1 MNLNLNKEE
10 AKLVSDAITYFFT
23 QTKVPNLLL
32 NMYPGA
38 DVKNVLTQLNYIIE
52 LGEEP
57 MTEEQ
62 KKYFLKKGDIN
73 EAVDR

>member
-10 AKLVSDAITYFFT
+10 AKLVSDAIVYFFK

-32 NMYPGA
+32 DMYPET
-38 DVKNVLTQLNYIIE
+38 DVKDILTQLDYIIE

-57 MTEEQ
+57 ITEKQ
-62 KKYFLKKGDIN
+62 KKIFLEKGDIK
-73 EAVDR
+73 

>member
-23 QTKVPNLLL
+23 QSKVPNLLL
-32 NMYPGA
+32 DMYPGA
-38 DVKNVLTQLNYIIE
+38 DVKNVLVQLSYIIE

-57 MTEEQ
+57 IIEEQ
-62 KKYFLKKGDIN
+62 KNIFQKKVI
-73 EAVDR
+73 

>member
-23 QTKVPNLLL
+23 QSKVPNLLL
-32 NMYPGA
+32 DMYPGA
-38 DVKNVLTQLNYIIE
+38 DVKNVLVQLSYIIE

-57 MTEEQ
+57 IIEEQ
-62 KKYFLKKGDIN
+62 KKYFSEKGDIK
-73 EAVDR
+73 

>member
-1 MNLNLNKEE
+1 MNLSLNKEE

-32 NMYPGA
+32 DMYPGA
-38 DVKNVLTQLNYIIE
+38 DVKDVLAQLSYIIE

-62 KKYFLKKGDIN
+62 KNIFQK
-73 EAVDR
+73 R

>member
-10 AKLVSDAITYFFT
+10 ARLVSDAIVYFFK

-32 NMYPGA
+32 DMYPGA
-38 DVKNVLTQLNYIIE
+38 DVKDMLTQLDYIIE
-52 LGEEP
+52 LGEKP

-62 KKYFLKKGDIN
+62 KNIFKKGDIK
-73 EAVDR
+73 

>member
-1 MNLNLNKEE
+1 MNLSINKEE

-23 QTKVPNLLL
+23 QSKIPDLLL
-32 NMYPGA
+32 DMYPGA
-38 DVKNVLTQLNYIIE
+38 DVKDILVQLSYIIE

-62 KKYFLKKGDIN
+62 KNIFQKKVI
-73 EAVDR
+73 